1 MLFGHLESCNFC
13 PATKRQGFHLKKI
26 QTYVKSWRCILQF
39 LHQGNV
45 PHRSTENHIL
55 YVLYPE
61 EHISSVALTGADIFI
76 PFCFQKSCHNEFI
89 VNKFF
94 IIKRKKSTLGK

>member
-1 MLFGHLESCNFC
+1 MLSRHLESCNFC
-13 PATKRQGFHLKKI
+13 PTTKRQGFRLKKI

-45 PHRSTENHIL
+45 PRISTENHIL

-61 EHISSVALTGADIFI
+61 EHIPALLSAALSSFPVHSRFIHLTQSF
-76 PFCFQKSCHNEFI
+76 
-89 VNKFF
+89 
-94 IIKRKKSTLGK
+94 